1 MKMSDSKQCPDV
13 SAPYSSFS
21 HMPAPSLPLNH
32 TTHMERMQYSQP
44 SSAQSS
50 VPHHLSLQEFSTFLL
65 PFPPEPPQ
73 NLMKRNLS
81 KDSTEYRLR
90 RERNNIAV
98 RKSRDKAR
106 RRIQLTQQ
114 RALQLQEEN
123 HRLQIVIGQL
133 THELDTLKNV
143 LSQHHIQTTDDSMA
157 REKRF

>member
-1 MKMSDSKQCPDV
+1 MSDPKQCPDV
-13 SAPYSSFS
+13 SAQFSSFS
-21 HMPAPSLPLNH
+21 HMPAPSMALNQ
-32 TTHMERMQYSQP
+32 TTHMERMQCSQ
-44 SSAQSS
+44 SSGAQSS

-65 PFPPEPPQ
+65 PFPPEPLQ
-73 NLMKRNLS
+73 NSMRRNLS

-123 HRLQIVIGQL
+123 HRLQMVIGKL

-143 LSQHHIQTTDDSMA
+143 LSQRHIQTTADSMA